1 MRHAS
6 LFACACALLTAC
18 AGKPLQP
25 FSVDTEPLILVPA
38 AAAGVVDQRA
48 RFREIFCAV
57 LAEHGPALP
66 DYRPCDD
73 ALTRL
78 GAEAA
83 GTGAPVYLGP
93 AKRPLVAM
101 VVPGIGYE
109 CFEPW
114 LESRATSVSHLRTQG
129 YDGEHIRVDA
139 LSGTEHN
146 ARQIR
151 DALMALP
158 QTEGAPRIV
167 LVGYS
172 KGAPDIMEALATYPE
187 IRGRVAAFVSAAG
200 AIGGSALANDATE
213 NQVNMLRHFPGAK
226 CEPGDGKSIESL
238 RPATRR
244 KWLSEHPLPASVP
257 SYSLVTLPQ
266 PERISRVLGSSYKKL
281 SRIDGRNDSQ
291 VIFYDQVIPGSTLL
305 GYLNAD
311 HWALAVPI
319 ARTHTTVGSMLVTE
333 NAYPRE
339 ALLEAL
345 LRFIEEDLEAGR
357 TSGVVAPVKQ

>member
-1 MRHAS
+1 MRYAT
-6 LFACACALLTAC
+6 LIAGACVLLTAC
-18 AGKPLQP
+18 ASKPLQP
-25 FSVDTEPLILVPA
+25 FSTDTDPLVLVPA

-57 LAEHGPALP
+57 LTERGSTLP
-66 DYRPCDD
+66 DNRPCEE

-93 AKRPLVAM
+93 ARRHLVAM
-101 VVPGIGYE
+101 VVPGIGYD

-114 LESRATSVSHLRTQG
+114 LESRATAASHLRTQG
-129 YDGEHIRVDA
+129 YDAQHIRVDA

-146 ARQIR
+146 AKQIR

-158 QTEGAPRIV
+158 PGEGAPQIV

-226 CEPGDGKSIESL
+226 CEPGDGKSVESL

-244 KWLSEHPLPASVP
+244 KWLSEHSLPAGVP
-257 SYSLVTLPQ
+257 YYSLVTLPQ

-291 VIFYDQVIPGSTLL
+291 VIFYDQVLPGSTLL
-305 GYLNAD
+305 GYVNAD

-319 ARTHTTVGSMLVTE
+319 ARTHTKIGSWLVTE

-339 ALLEAL
+339 ALLEAV
-345 LRFIEEDLEAGR
+345 LRFIEEDLETGR
-357 TSGVVAPVKQ
+357 ASGVVAPVK